1 MRCCKYCTERYI
13 GCHSKCKLYIEE
25 VKERKK
31 FLADKRNK
39 QEIDYGIYT
48 TKHKAL
54 EKRVRRNKDHY
65 K

>member
-1 MRCCKYCTERYI
+1 MGCCQHCTERYM

-31 FLADKRNK
+31 FLAGKRNK
-39 QEIDYGIYT
+39 QEIDYMIYN
-48 TKHKAL
+48 TKYIAL
-54 EKRVRRNKDHY
+54 EKRVRRNKHRY

>member
-13 GCHSKCKLYIEE
+13 GCHSKCNLYIEE

-39 QEIDYGIYT
+39 QEIDYGIYN

-54 EKRVRRNKDHY
+54 GKRVRRNKDRY